1 MKTNNSIRKCTKD
14 MKRHFTKE
22 DNEMENKQMKTLS
35 ISH

>member
-22 DNEMENKQMKTLS
+22 ENQMEINQQDP
-35 ISH
+35 